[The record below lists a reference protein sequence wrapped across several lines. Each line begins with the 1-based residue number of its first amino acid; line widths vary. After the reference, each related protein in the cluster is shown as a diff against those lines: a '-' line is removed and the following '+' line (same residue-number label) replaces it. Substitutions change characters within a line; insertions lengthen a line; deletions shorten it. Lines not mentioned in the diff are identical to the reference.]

1 MIGKK
6 EAFLIHLGIS
16 PVIFAVLYYLI
27 VYVWYPAPF
36 FDMDYRLRWL
46 RIIAFVDIVLARI
59 IHEQIRQKP
68 LM

>member
-16 PVIFAVLYYLI
+16 LVIFAVLYYLI

-46 RIIAFVDIVLARI
+46 RIIAFVDIVLV
-59 IHEQIRQKP
+59 HCP
-68 LM
+68 G